1 MIVGLLLFLIFA
13 LVFTMIQSLILR
25 KQDTDSKTYAKEQ
38 LENLK
43 KGRHFQEFVLRKQIK
58 LKKYGA
64 DIFVRD
70 GILASQ
76 WYLYKA
82 LPFMSRMY
90 MSQEHMTHPAT
101 SLPRRKA

>member
-70 GILASQ
+70 GIGLSTLFQ
-76 WYLYKA
+76 TNFFRLFFRYC
-82 LPFMSRMY
+82 
-90 MSQEHMTHPAT
+90 TGV
-101 SLPRRKA
+101 

>member
-13 LVFTMIQSLILR
+13 LVFTTIQTLLLR
-25 KQDTDSKTYAKEQ
+25 KEGSDSKTYAKEQ
-38 LENLK
+38 LDNLK

-70 GILASQ
+70 GILVSQ

-82 LPFMSRMY
+82 LYTDTTGIPGFHLLQKY
-90 MSQEHMTHPAT
+90 
-101 SLPRRKA
+101 LPRTF

>member
-43 KGRHFQEFVLRKQIK
+43 KGR
-58 LKKYGA
+58 
-64 DIFVRD
+64 
-70 GILASQ
+70 
-76 WYLYKA
+76 
-82 LPFMSRMY
+82 
-90 MSQEHMTHPAT
+90 
-101 SLPRRKA
+101 